1 MEKASIEDKLSILD
15 VRATLA
21 DGTSICIE
29 MHLYDVIDLKFKTL
43 RSLAR
48 VYSEE
53 LEPGQKYRDRNNVIC
68 ISFADGYLRDDS
80 DIPIRKIHSLFYM
93 IERDSHEVL
102 TTDMEMHHI
111 NMNKFITQF
120 EKPMDEM
127 EEICESLKKWLVFIT
142 QKEIDDKDTVR
153 RICTGKEMEDAME
166 ALTKLSE
173 SKIERQRYQR
183 RLDELYSYNELNRR
197 LAEQNKAIADKD
209 AVLAEQSVALAD
221 RDAALAEQ
229 SAALADKDAALA
241 EQSAALADRDAALA
255 DKDAA
260 LADKDA
266 QISKLLTQLEA
277 R

>member
-43 RSLAR
+43 RSLTR

-53 LEPGQKYRDRNNVIC
+53 LESSQKYRNQNNVIC

-80 DIPIRKIHSLFYM
+80 NMPIKKIHSLFYVM
-93 IERDSHEVL
+93 ERDSHEIL

-111 NMNKFITQF
+111 NMNKFIVQI
-120 EKPMDEM
+120 EKTMDEM

-142 QKEIDDKDTVR
+142 QKKIDDKDAVR
-153 RICTGKEMEDAME
+153 RVCSGKEMEDAME

-173 SKIERQRYQR
+173 NKIERQRYQR
-183 RLDELYSYNELNRR
+183 RLDELHSYNELNR
-197 LAEQNKAIADKD
+197 K
-209 AVLAEQSVALAD
+209 
-221 RDAALAEQ
+221 LAEQ

-241 EQSAALADRDAALA
+241 EQSV
-255 DKDAA
+255 A

-266 QISKLLTQLEA
+266 QISKLLAQLEA